1 MFDGTSLMDPL
12 TRPWIIENIPPPSLW
27 THPLTHTRKAIT
39 MKATSPRS
47 PFTDWIHPLALFR
60 NKLLAELEGAVSAAR
75 TSRRTVRAYT
85 YIQRSNGS
93 TNVMLE
99 SPCTRPAFERLH
111 KCHVGRSVHTSYFE
125 RLYKRH
131 VGRSVHTS
139 CVRTALRTKIH
150 KMGCWLDPTS
160 SECDQWSLVQ
170 EMMTLGLTKP

>member
-1 MFDGTSLMDPL
+1 MSEGPC
-12 TRPWIIENIPPPSLW
+12 TRPAFERLYKRHVGRSV
-27 THPLTHTRKAIT
+27 HTSCVRTALQTSCRK
-39 MKATSPRS
+39 
-47 PFTDWIHPLALFR
+47 
-60 NKLLAELEGAVSAAR
+60 
-75 TSRRTVRAYT
+75 VRAHVLRSNGSTNVMSEGPCTRPAFERLYKRHVGRSVHT
-85 YIQRSNGS
+85 SCVGTAVETSCRKVRAHVLRSNGS

-160 SECDQWSLVQ
+160 SECDQ
-170 EMMTLGLTKP
+170 